1 MTRIK
6 KRQRTVLHLCVA
18 LHRDIDAAYCYRCRA
33 FNVCLSHMCVCLL
46 GTPASSAKTTE
57 PIKMPS
63 GADLSRPKVFPVGS
77 WLSFDLL
84 CSSTMSH
91 THSTDTS
98 LFYRILKT
106 NIEYTATVNI
116 ENDSICMK
124 YCITKFKLLLQE
136 SLAESHQ
143 RRMRLLTTITL
154 TTPVRFSHCSI
165 STVA

>member
-1 MTRIK
+1 M
-6 KRQRTVLHLCVA
+6 
-18 LHRDIDAAYCYRCRA
+18 
-33 FNVCLSHMCVCLL
+33 VCLSHMCVCLL

-84 CSSTMSH
+84 RSSTMSH

-154 TTPVRFSHCSI
+154 TTPVRFSYCSI
-165 STVA
+165 STVAWQGSEGPWSNSNLEALSCFGPKG